1 MGRRL
6 RDAGEGA
13 LGYLGVI
20 LLVSAVAVAVTVV
33 AVPEKVS
40 AGLDNA
46 VCVITGRGCDP
57 DQPAASG
64 TPSNGTPSS
73 GSPSGTPSSGVPSS
87 PGAPGQNPPPAVAED
102 PEVAAART
110 VYDQA
115 LRDLLSVED
124 EWNKFSLLEELKKL
138 GMDFLF
144 GDIKKCIDKP
154 SFGDC
159 LWALVSVVPW
169 GKIGKLLKTIPKLIK
184 LGDRF
189 LDLKSRL
196 DKARKARDDAKR
208 KLDDAL
214 KKKNDKPKELACPLP
229 GGRNGPNGLRSG
241 PLSAGSVTL
250 TAADPP
256 RMPQVRAT
264 SPGDDD
270 DLCLTGHAKQR
281 LRERGVSMEE
291 ARQVFANEPFSYWHE
306 DQWKIGYW
314 DPKLEIFIAKTVD
327 GNINTIIDPADRQY
341 IENMKSKRPGGGR
354 GRR

>member
-1 MGRRL
+1 MARGRRRL

-20 LLVSAVAVAVTVV
+20 LLVSVVAVAVTVV
-33 AVPEKVS
+33 AMPEKVS

-46 VCVITGRGCDP
+46 VCVVTGRGCDP

-73 GSPSGTPSSGVPSS
+73 GSPSGAPSS
-87 PGAPGQNPPPAVAED
+87 GAPGQNGPPGSPVAED
-102 PEVAAART
+102 PEVTTAQTA
-110 VYDQA
+110 YDQA
-115 LRDLLSVED
+115 MRAAQSVED
-124 EWNKFSLLEELKKL
+124 EWANFSLLEELKKL

-196 DKARKARDDAKR
+196 DKARKLRDDAKR

-214 KKKNDKPKELACPLP
+214 KKKNDKKPPPAACPLP
-229 GGRNGPNGLRSG
+229 AAQPNGLRSV
-241 PLSAGSVTL
+241 PL
-250 TAADPP
+250 TAHRRTTLSGSAPVAFRQAKPRCEIMPGPIPAAEAIDRGSLVKIREKQLEAALKSLDEDPHGFKADWVGKPNVSRFDAMRDADGRIVLVSKDGKILVP
-256 RMPQVRAT
+256 TNYKYIPQ
-264 SPGDDD
+264 
-270 DLCLTGHAKQR
+270 
-281 LRERGVSMEE
+281 
-291 ARQVFANEPFSYWHE
+291 
-306 DQWKIGYW
+306 
-314 DPKLEIFIAKTVD
+314 
-327 GNINTIIDPADRQY
+327 
-341 IENMKSKRPGGGR
+341 
-354 GRR
+354 